1 MAPHRSLWRALTLAS
16 LMLPAVTVSAQGL
29 SASELSK
36 LGTPQILERARSGIS
51 QELVVDLE
59 ASAID
64 SELAAKRLA
73 IHDRQF
79 QGGSASSPAGKIA
92 SDKDIAF
99 NNDAIVADYK
109 EKLAALK
116 GSVFGPLVGI
126 GVKVVRDYPHS
137 AASLV
142 TVPDL
147 QALQSLLKNAS
158 VVRISVD
165 QVVKITATWRG
176 L

>member
-1 MAPHRSLWRALTLAS
+1 MLFYFSLHGGMIRDSNRPSLLTLLRGWNLCA
-16 LMLPAVTVSAQGL
+16 
-29 SASELSK
+29 E
-36 LGTPQILERARSGIS
+36 
-51 QELVVDLE
+51 VVDLE

-79 QGGSASSPAGKIA
+79 QGESASSPAGKIA

-165 QVVKITATWRG
+165 QVVKIAATWPG